1 MRQACS
7 SSFSSAARFF
17 LVQCFCRRFIL
28 RSSCFRSPPGSRLCA
43 TGCAESTESS
53 TAWVYGLLT
62 ALLGAVYAAVVLTIG
77 QLYVGIDA
85 KTPGWVVAGATLAV
99 AAPFQPARRRIQR
112 AVDRRVN
119 RTRFDAARTAEAF
132 TARLRDVIDLDTMSA
147 EFLAVVDRTMQ
158 PTQASLW
165 LRPTA
170 RARAL
175 HSELEA
181 DSWIIG
187 SGGRGLGGL
196 QRAATSVP
204 PHAGARL
211 YVEVDDLEQTLVK
224 VEAFGVQSWGA
235 TTAGTRRC
243 WTRPASPSDCG
254 RRTPDLD

>member
-1 MRQACS
+1 MERQQLKWLAY
-7 SSFSSAARFF
+7 AAGM
-17 LVQCFCRRFIL
+17 LVIVQ
-28 RSSCFRSPPGSRLCA
+28 
-43 TGCAESTESS
+43 
-53 TAWVYGLLT
+53 
-62 ALLGAVYAAVVLTIG
+62 LGAVYAAVVLTIG

-224 VEAFGVQSWGA
+224 VEAYGGRVE
-235 TTAGTRRC
+235 R
-243 WTRPASPSDCG
+243 
-254 RRTPDLD
+254 RRTELGGDDRWYATVLDPTGVTLGLWTQNPRS

>member
-1 MRQACS
+1 
-7 SSFSSAARFF
+7 
-17 LVQCFCRRFIL
+17 L
-28 RSSCFRSPPGSRLCA
+28 
-43 TGCAESTESS
+43 
-53 TAWVYGLLT
+53 VYGLLT

-77 QLYVGIDA
+77 QLYVGIGA

-132 TARLRDVIDLDTMSA
+132 TARLRDVIDLDAMSA

-211 YVEVDDLEQTLVK
+211 YAEVDDLEQTLVK
-224 VEAFGVQSWGA
+224 VEAYGGRVE
-235 TTAGTRRC
+235 R
-243 WTRPASPSDCG
+243 
-254 RRTPDLD
+254 RRTELGGDDRWYATVLDPTGVTLGLWTQNPRSCLGHGQIA